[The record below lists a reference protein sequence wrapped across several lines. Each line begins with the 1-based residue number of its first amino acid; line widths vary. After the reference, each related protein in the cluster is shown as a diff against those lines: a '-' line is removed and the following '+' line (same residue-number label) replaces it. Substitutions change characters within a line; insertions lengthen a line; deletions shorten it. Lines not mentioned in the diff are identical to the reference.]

1 MLFVIA
7 CCAFVAPNLRL
18 SWWPLARDSSYYCFG
33 ITVLVGFMVDN
44 RIHVWEAI
52 ILLMLYFGYCTIM
65 YFNEDLE
72 VWVQNRV
79 DLTKQPR
86 KPWQKNILQI
96 FDNAFFNVLLYGIII
111 ANTGVIIAEL
121 SLPADEKT
129 FDNEQKSQ
137 KDIFDVMNYAFSA
150 IFLLEMFVKWSALG
164 FFGYWRQPLNCFD
177 GILVGL
183 IVIEYAFTEMSL
195 VANEEL
201 KQELLDASPNMTEA
215 DVAGTQELGI
225 VGAGRSLRILRFF
238 RIVRTLRV
246 FRLYRAFHKHYADA
260 TTQVLLTTHYFLLTA
275 SDTCGCSLWRLG
287 LQVLPGDL
295 QLYLPWLY
303 SLAMALPTRCCRATG
318 PQPPAAC

>member
-1 MLFVIA
+1 
-7 CCAFVAPNLRL
+7 
-18 SWWPLARDSSYYCFG
+18 
-33 ITVLVGFMVDN
+33 
-44 RIHVWEAI
+44 
-52 ILLMLYFGYCTIM
+52 
-65 YFNEDLE
+65 
-72 VWVQNRV
+72 
-79 DLTKQPR
+79 
-86 KPWQKNILQI
+86 
-96 FDNAFFNVLLYGIII
+96 
-111 ANTGVIIAEL
+111 
-121 SLPADEKT
+121 
-129 FDNEQKSQ
+129 
-137 KDIFDVMNYAFSA
+137 
-150 IFLLEMFVKWSALG
+150 
-164 FFGYWRQPLNCFD
+164 
-177 GILVGL
+177 
-183 IVIEYAFTEMSL
+183 
-195 VANEEL
+195 EEL